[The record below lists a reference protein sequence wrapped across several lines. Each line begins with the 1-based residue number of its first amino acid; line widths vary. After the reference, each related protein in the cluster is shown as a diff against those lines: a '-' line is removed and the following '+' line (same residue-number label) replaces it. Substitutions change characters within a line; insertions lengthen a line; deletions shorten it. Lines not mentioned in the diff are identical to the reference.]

1 MKWLILALCFA
12 STAWELYND
21 RNGEDAKGKVLD
33 GIILVV
39 AGILIAGL
47 SYLLG
52 ESWVAAILLILGIR
66 IMFFDYL
73 ITIILYKRGVIERP
87 EARKWWSYLGS
98 TSKAWDRIAAKV
110 PWKIR
115 LIVRIAVF
123 VASIALFFASGH
135 DI

>member
-12 STAWELYND
+12 PTAWELYND
-21 RNGEDAKGKVLD
+21 RNGEDAKDKVLD

-47 SYLLG
+47 YYLLG
-52 ESWVAAILLILGIR
+52 ESWVAAILLILSIR

-98 TSKAWDRIAAKV
+98 TSKGWDRIAAKV
-110 PWKIR
+110 NWKIR
-115 LIVRIAVF
+115 LIARGIVF
-123 VASIALFFASGH
+123 LASVAYFLLS
-135 DI
+135 